1 MPASL
6 KDFVPWDG
14 EAPLFDWRSEKTIN
28 SEESLIAFLEE
39 AKEAGLGIGGLELG
53 LHLAEPRANP
63 VVFVEQDEFCQSI
76 LQRRWPG
83 AFIWDNVLTF
93 DGRPW
98 LGCIDVFTAGFP
110 CQPWSLAGERKGTAD
125 ERWIFPQIGELI
137 RQVGPEWVFLENV
150 PALITGGGLAL
161 VLGTLADLG
170 FDAAW
175 GVFSCE
181 QLGASHRRKRVFI
194 LAHSQSLQCGQGR
207 PASTERS
214 RAPLRLGQDVGHPDS
229 LRGRGDRIS
238 DPGHSKVKGPDEAM
252 ADSDSPD
259 LWKQPESIPRGERA
273 AEPGWNGQDLADSH
287 GVRRWGTLW
296 ERRHEIG
303 RSGPVLAD
311 GDGERLSI
319 GQEQHKPQFPTTFGS
334 SLPLWAPGPG
344 ADWAA
349 IPRELWPSE
358 QPVRPV
364 ADGLPARVELS
375 RRARVKALGNAVSPP
390 VGAVAWCVLKS
401 RLMAAI

>member
-1 MPASL
+1 MNVL
-6 KDFVPWDG
+6 
-14 EAPLFDWRSEKTIN
+14 
-28 SEESLIAFLEE
+28 
-39 AKEAGLGIGGLELG
+39 GLCAGIGGLELG

-83 AFIWDNVLTF
+83 ALIWDNVLTF

-98 LGCIDVFTAGFP
+98 RCCIDVFTAGFP
-110 CQPWSLAGERKGTAD
+110 CQPWSLAGLGLGVED
-125 ERWIFPQIGELI
+125 ERWFFPQIGELI
-137 RQVGPEWVFLENV
+137 RQVDPEWVFLENV
-150 PALITGGGLAL
+150 PALITGGGLAI

-170 FDAAW
+170 FDAVW

-181 QLGASHRRKRVFI
+181 QLGASHKRKRVFI
-194 LAHSQSLQCGQGR
+194 LGHSRSRQLQGRGEQQSGLVSGCEEMAHSQSLQFGQGR
-207 PASTERS
+207 PTSTERS
-214 RAPLRLGQDVGHPDS
+214 RGPLRLGQDVGHPDS
-229 LRGRGDRIS
+229 LRGRGDRVS
-238 DPGHSKVKGPDEAM
+238 DSGHAKAEGANKAV
-252 ADSDSPD
+252 ADSHGPD
-259 LWKQPESIPRGERA
+259 LWKQSESISWGERA
-273 AEPGWNGQDLADSH
+273 TEPGWNGQDLADSH

-319 GQEQHKPQFPTTFGS
+319 GQEQHKPQFSTPFGS
-334 SLPLWAPGPG
+334 GLPLWAPGPG
-344 ADWAA
+344 ADWGD

-358 QPVRPV
+358 QPLRPV

-390 VGAVAWCVLKS
+390 VGAVAWRVLKS
-401 RLMAAI
+401 RLMAQI